1 MLRLRM
7 YKKCDAEKILSWCKD
22 ELTFRRWTL
31 TRYNKYPITKDD
43 MNDKYFDNN
52 GDCTDLDNFYPMTAL
67 DDDDIIGHFIMR
79 FVDKDKQILRFGFVI
94 VDDSKRGMGYG
105 KEMLKLGLKYAF
117 EIMKVKKVTIG
128 VLDNNP
134 NAYKCYKK
142 IGFNDVICEYEKI
155 EICGNIAQVLE
166 LELKYEDYILM

>member
-94 VDDSKRGMGYG
+94 VDVSKRGMGYG

-134 NAYKCYKK
+134 TMVFDSFIEVLEIAGV
-142 IGFNDVICEYEKI
+142 IALAIFIMDVIFFCKLL
-155 EICGNIAQVLE
+155 CS
-166 LELKYEDYILM
+166 K